1 MHRVI
6 PASDLNIESLVEL
19 KAGFVVREKH
29 PLSRKSSV
37 NLSDLLRFPVAC
49 IPLSDEVARL
59 LVDQYGLQA
68 NPSEMVSLRSDD
80 INGLL
85 TTVAQT
91 DAIYLGVIAAAREGL
106 KDGSLEE
113 LNLKPRLRATARF
126 AYVTL
131 AGRTEAP
138 AMAYFRQFL
147 RAHLNE

>member
-1 MHRVI
+1 M
-6 PASDLNIESLVEL
+6 
-19 KAGFVVREKH
+19 
-29 PLSRKSSV
+29 
-37 NLSDLLRFPVAC
+37 AC

-68 NPSEMVSLRSDD
+68 NPLEMVSLRCDD

-85 TTVAQT
+85 ATVAHT

-106 KDGSLEE
+106 KDGSLVE
-113 LNLKPRLRATARF
+113 LNLKPRLKAEARF

-147 RAHLNE
+147 RTHLNG